1 MMVQVADAEAEK
13 NCLGL
18 MLMVLVKKQSE
29 ETLKLLVN
37 FQMMRKSSFIVD

>member
-1 MMVQVADAEAEK
+1 MADAEAEK
-13 NCLGL
+13 KCPGL

-37 FQMMRKSSFIVD
+37 LQMMWKSSLIVD